1 MWNELNQSDKE
12 KYKDFCDSNY
22 GKSIVKS
29 EIGEPL
35 YFDKQGF
42 KVSYV
47 GVFKLLNI
55 SLN

>member
-1 MWNELNQSDKE
+1 MWAGLNQSDKE
-12 KYKDFCDSNY
+12 KYKEYCDSNY

-47 GVFKLLNI
+47 EVFKLLNI